1 MYSRQNCCRRNF
13 PMPIACC
20 CFSSSPNF
28 VLNPTASSQT
38 TQFGFFA
45 STGDVVATGDEI
57 TLALVRSSGTA
68 VAPSTTTP
76 GAVNLLAGRYLV
88 NYMVGAQ
95 APTGGTVSTTLTLN
109 DIQVANSTATE
120 TQTAGDDA
128 NLGQTVILDIPQ
140 ASTLALVN
148 TSAEEVTFTSAN
160 LTITRL

>member
-1 MYSRQNCCRRNF
+1 MYSRPNCCRRNF
-13 PMPIACC
+13 PAPINCC
-20 CFSSSPNF
+20 CFSNS
-28 VLNPTASSQT
+28 LNVVTTPTIANETS
-38 TQFGFFA
+38 QFGFFA
-45 STGDVVATGDEI
+45 SAGDVVATGDEI

-88 NYMVGAQ
+88 NYVAGAQ
-95 APTGGTVSTTLTLN
+95 APTGGTVSTALTLN

-120 TQTAGDDA
+120 TQTAGDVA

-140 ASTLALVN
+140 TSTLALVN